1 MLNKKVCFVMTDAI
15 SYKMLCRDQFEYF
28 KDVSTLEVTLVSG
41 GSKEDIRELIDRN
54 VGKVYNAKLVR
65 KPSLLNDIKSLIYL
79 TVFIYNNEFD
89 LVIYSTPKAL
99 LLGSIASF
107 ITRQENS
114 LAIIQG
120 RAYEN
125 FVGKKRFF
133 YEFLDKLS
141 LAASKNVVFVS
152 KSLES
157 KYLNEKLVHPKKSN
171 VLGCGS
177 FNGVNIEKFTKYKK
191 YDRNS
196 RDSFKVLIAGRI
208 CYDKGIVDLAE
219 VLSYIDNP
227 NITFQLV
234 GPVEDKKSKY
244 VLDKIISQYS
254 NVEYIPYTDHIEDFF
269 TTADLHLFLTH
280 REGFGNVAIEA
291 ASCSVPTFAYDVVG
305 VKDSV
310 NEGISGK
317 KFAFQDFKAIASAID
332 EASTDPNFNSKYPNA
347 RNWAIDNFEQK
358 NVWNNYLGFYNSLM
372 KNST

>member
-28 KDVSTLEVTLVSG
+28 KGVSTLEITLVSG
-41 GSKEDIRELIDRN
+41 GSKENIRELIDRN

-89 LVIYSTPKAL
+89 LIIYSTPKAL

-107 ITRQENS
+107 ITQQENS

-177 FNGVNIEKFTKYKK
+177 FNGVNIEKFTKDKK

-196 RDSFKVLIAGRI
+196 KDSFKVLIAGRI

-269 TTADLHLFLTH
+269 ITADLHLFLTH

-317 KFAFQDFKAIASAID
+317 KFAFQDFKAIANAID
-332 EASTDPNFNSKYPNA
+332 EASTDPNFNHKYPNA
-347 RNWAIDNFEQK
+347 RAWAIENFEQQK
-358 NVWNNYLGFYNSLM
+358 VWNNYLSFYNSLM

>member
-1 MLNKKVCFVMTDAI
+1 MTDAI